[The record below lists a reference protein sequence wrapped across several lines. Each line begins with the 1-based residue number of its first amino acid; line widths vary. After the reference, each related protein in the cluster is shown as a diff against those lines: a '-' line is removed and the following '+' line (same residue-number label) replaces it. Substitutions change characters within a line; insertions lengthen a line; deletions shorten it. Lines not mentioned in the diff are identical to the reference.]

1 MRMSD
6 TFHIAAPPER
16 VWSALNDPEIL
27 RSAIPGCKIFERIG
41 ENEFRGAA
49 NVAVGPVR
57 SIFSGTLRLSEIDE
71 LRSYRVS
78 GEGASP
84 HSGSA
89 SGTALI
95 CLTANSQGTDIHY
108 EVDATVG
115 GKIALISQ
123 RFIDQAAKK
132 MAEDFF
138 LRFSALVEDLGNA
151 AKRA

>member
-6 TFHIAAPPER
+6 TVHVAAAPPA
-16 VWSALNDPEIL
+16 VWKALNDPDIL
-27 RSAIPGCKIFERIG
+27 RVAIPGCRAFERLT

-57 SIFSGTLRLSEIDE
+57 SVFSGTLRLSEIDAPS
-71 LRSYRVS
+71 RYRVT

-89 SGTALI
+89 AGTALI
-95 CLTANSQGTDIHY
+95 TLTPNGQGTDIHY
-108 EVDATVG
+108 EIDATVG
-115 GKIALISQ
+115 GKIAMIGQ

-138 LRFSALVEDLGNA
+138 LRFCALIEGKPAKSA
-151 AKRA
+151 